1 MITDSIR
8 GPGSVTRRGSLL
20 SIPHSSSLTLP
31 FTAEHEVP
39 VGMEV
44 TSSKP
49 VSQSPFAV
57 PLSLD
62 FVEEVEEEEENNSG
76 VNQDTSSK
84 SPQERQSVSPCLSPI
99 SHISIH
105 SDLNSTSHRIS
116 HYNSL
121 QSLVYTEGSSIDM
134 MYASSINHSLRM
146 QRRMPS
152 TVVQKGDSTQES
164 LQKFSE
170 NPEMKEV
177 DSKQLFLTKKVKGFT
192 LLQGIY
198 FLIENNVLFSRGEG
212 LDFFNLL
219 RGHHVLEPSTYF
231 ISLSSS
237 FI

>member
-8 GPGSVTRRGSLL
+8 GPGSVNRRGSLL
-20 SIPHSSSLTLP
+20 SIPHPSSLTLP
-31 FTAEHEVP
+31 FTTEHEVS

-44 TSSKP
+44 SSSKP

-62 FVEEVEEEEENNSG
+62 FVEEVTEEEESGSG
-76 VNQDTSSK
+76 VNQESSSK
-84 SPQERQSVSPCLSPI
+84 SPQERQSVSPCLSPA
-99 SHISIH
+99 SRISIS

-134 MYASSINHSLRM
+134 MYASSINHSLRI
-146 QRRMPS
+146 QRRLPS
-152 TVVQKGDSTQES
+152 TVIQNGNNTQES

-177 DSKQLFLTKKVKGFT
+177 NSKQLFLTKKVKGFT

-212 LDFFNLL
+212 LDFFHLL
-219 RGHHVLEPSTYF
+219 RSHHVLEPSIHSIPF
-231 ISLSSS
+231 SSS